1 MYRAFSLHPFTTG
14 TIFNFQFSILISPST
29 RSSTPPVHIY
39 NTSPP
44 SLQPGN
50 TLLTF
55 DIRHLETLNGIESGA
70 QSLQPPLPGSTWLSR
85 HLLWHKVPKIFDVN
99 IKILFISMLE
109 LSTKIYPRN
118 YCFLVLR
125 RTGFNNIVPYNA
137 TRQGMPGYELPGVLR
152 DPLMTVDLPKIF
164 APHILCQII

>member
-1 MYRAFSLHPFTTG
+1 MNL
-14 TIFNFQFSILISPST
+14 
-29 RSSTPPVHIY
+29 V
-39 NTSPP
+39 
-44 SLQPGN
+44 
-50 TLLTF
+50 
-55 DIRHLETLNGIESGA
+55 SGA
-70 QSLQPPLPGSTWLSR
+70 QSLQPALPGSTWLSR
-85 HLLWHKVPKIFDVN
+85 HLLWHKVLKIFDIN

-152 DPLMTVDLPKIF
+152 DPLMTVDPQKYLLHIFYVVFVKSFEHRDDSALLPGGSNGKV
-164 APHILCQII
+164 